1 LHSKPH
7 QKYSHLEDLVAT
19 VEALEQR

>member
-19 VEALEQR
+19 VEALVQR